1 MTVDGEVRGIWKED
15 LEAHFKAL
23 CLSSATRADR
33 NNKHIFD
40 DEDDDVGELGGYCQ
54 NIRWK

>member
-54 NIRWK
+54 NIR